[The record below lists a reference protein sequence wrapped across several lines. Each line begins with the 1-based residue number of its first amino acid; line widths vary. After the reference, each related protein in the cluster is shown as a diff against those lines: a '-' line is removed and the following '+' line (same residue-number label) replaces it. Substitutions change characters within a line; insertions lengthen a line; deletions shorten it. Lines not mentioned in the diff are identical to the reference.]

1 VERRFPFF
9 FAATI
14 NYADESLNMIAEG
27 KLKTK
32 IITLQRF
39 TKADELYISER

>member
-1 VERRFPFF
+1 MHEGKVERRFPFF

-27 KLKTK
+27 
-32 IITLQRF
+32 
-39 TKADELYISER
+39 